1 MASGPECVALMRE
14 EWATLSNL
22 CGHLTDE
29 QWRVDTD
36 CPGWTVKDQ
45 LSHLI
50 GIERWILGHPAPE
63 HHVPEADHVVN
74 HLGERNEVEVDYRR
88 RRAPDEVLEEFR
100 AVTRE
105 RARALSQLTESEFN
119 KKTWTPFGEST
130 VTTWL
135 GMRILDSWVHEQD
148 IRRATGKRGHLSGPI
163 PELVFERLALRMPK
177 VVGKNAGAPDGSVVV
192 FHVDGI
198 TDGQMT
204 IAVAEGRANMVPDAP
219 EVDVRLVMDLQ
230 TFVCLAC
237 GRWEPERTMRAGLV
251 EIEGDRELG
260 SRVVAHMNVLF

>member
-1 MASGPECVALMRE
+1 MMRE

-29 QWRVDTD
+29 QWRADTD

-63 HHVPEADHVVN
+63 HHVPQADHVVN

-148 IRRATGKRGHLSGPI
+148 IRRAIGKRGHLSGPI

-177 VVGKNAGAPDGSVVV
+177 VVGKNAGAPDGSIVV

-204 IAVAEGRANMVPDAP
+204 IAVAEGRANMVPDAS

-237 GRWEPERTMRAGLV
+237 GRWEPERTIRVGLV

-260 SRVVAHMNVLF
+260 SRVVANMNVLF